1 MRNFLILL
9 LISSLAFT
17 SITCKKVTED
27 VVDCTLQ
34 SLTAGMHA
42 NLDSEN
48 SKLMH
53 FKFYISLSDGYT
65 LDNDIKWDFGN
76 GVTQVAD
83 TIVDYVY
90 PESGSYKAVATY
102 TLKKGSGSC
111 SSSTEKD
118 IVIP

>member
-1 MRNFLILL
+1 MRNL
-9 LISSLAFT
+9 LIVLFISSIAL
-17 SITCKKVTED
+17 SGITCKKATESI
-27 VVDCTLQ
+27 VDCSIQ

-65 LDNDIKWDFGN
+65 LDNNIKWDFGN
-76 GVTQVAD
+76 GVNQVAD

-90 PESGSYKAVATY
+90 PESGSYEAVATY
-102 TLKKGSGSC
+102 TLRKGSGSC
-111 SSSTEKD
+111 SSSTTKS